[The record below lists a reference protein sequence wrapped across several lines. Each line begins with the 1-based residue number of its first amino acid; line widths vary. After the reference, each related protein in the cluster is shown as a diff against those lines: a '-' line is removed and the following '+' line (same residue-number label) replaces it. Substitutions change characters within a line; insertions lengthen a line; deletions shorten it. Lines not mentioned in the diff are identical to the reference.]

1 MAPAGIYIPKKS
13 SAAASAAALDDSGL
27 KGPGKNLLAVMKEGR
42 PPRRHSM
49 SADPAHL
56 ARIVAVA
63 AAAQEEKAAKEKA
76 AKGQR
81 SSSPLFR
88 RRPSL
93 LPRSPYSLTDCGG
106 GDPAAPPVVGGP
118 RLLEIGVEIPNCK
131 PTFEQVCKN
140 PIPPPFVG
148 AVLTAEYV
156 RMIGTRHSAVLK
168 TSYPSFFEKKG

>member
-13 SAAASAAALDDSGL
+13 SAAAASAAALDDSGL

-106 GDPAAPPVVGGP
+106 DPAAPVVVGGP
-118 RLLEIGVEIPNCK
+118 RLLEIFNTGSRSQIANQHFVDICSDVGGV
-131 PTFEQVCKN
+131 
-140 PIPPPFVG
+140 
-148 AVLTAEYV
+148 L
-156 RMIGTRHSAVLK
+156 
-168 TSYPSFFEKKG
+168 